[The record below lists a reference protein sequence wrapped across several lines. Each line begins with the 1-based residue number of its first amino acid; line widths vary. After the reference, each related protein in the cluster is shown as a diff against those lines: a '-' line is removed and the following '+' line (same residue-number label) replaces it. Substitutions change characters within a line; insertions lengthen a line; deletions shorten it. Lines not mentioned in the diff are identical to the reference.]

1 MEKFTHTTLV
11 KQLWFSSNALYRRL
25 DLSLGTIHGIGFTEY
40 MVLDALSEA
49 PNGLLRR
56 VDLAAAI
63 GRTASG
69 VTRLLAPMEKIG
81 LIEKAQNNRDAR
93 VSMVKLTEAGKRIW
107 RDATTSL
114 QQNTKNMFY
123 EADEKRLNDLL
134 TFLQKTGGP

>member
-134 TFLQKTGGP
+134 TFLQKTGGR